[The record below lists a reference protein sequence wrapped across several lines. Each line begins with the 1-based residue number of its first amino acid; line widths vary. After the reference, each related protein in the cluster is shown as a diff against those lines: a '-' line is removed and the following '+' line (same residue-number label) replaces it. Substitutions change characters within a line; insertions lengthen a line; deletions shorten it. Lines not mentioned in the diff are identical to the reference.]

1 MDKRLRLLIT
11 FLLATI
17 SAVLLAVP
25 AKPGARPY
33 VQPDGTV
40 ITVRVY
46 GDEFYH
52 YYESID
58 GLLLKPTL
66 HHALHYATL
75 DDAGNIIPGPHLA
88 TDPAYRDET
97 ASNHINTLSQSS
109 LRLALQ
115 HQIGQ
120 MMLTRAQSPGYI
132 STTFPTSGNVRGI
145 VILADY
151 QDVKFCEL
159 YDTHQVYLDLIT
171 GENYTGLYSTG
182 SVRDYFYD
190 QSSGVFIP
198 EFDVVGP
205 LTLPH
210 NRAYYGSSTENG
222 DNVSQMIIDACQLAD
237 NQYGVDFSKYD
248 MDNDGYVDFVYVIYA
263 GHGEAQGGPP
273 ESVWPQSWTLEN
285 AYNQRLD
292 GKLLGRYACSCELS
306 GGVGTVLDG
315 IGTFCHEYGHI
326 LGLPDIYDTTST
338 GLFGMGH
345 WDVMDVGAYNNSS
358 RTPPAY
364 SAMERYSLGWL
375 NPYILYQPGG
385 KALESIEL
393 SNTAYFLVSDHDP
406 HEYYT
411 FENRQPVKWDTYLPN
426 SGLLIS
432 HIHYVPS
439 LWATNRV
446 NSITA
451 GYEHV
456 ELITADNSKT
466 YYDEDEDIFPCNGK
480 YMSFTDTTE
489 PPMVWHNGQKV
500 GKPITNIKIGAAGI
514 VVFDF
519 IQATGVMNIAQDAD
533 LVTIDVKDGEL
544 CIENPL
550 AKLVSVYSVAG
561 QLMVPST
568 TQLSIKQH
576 LPHGYYLIN
585 IEGIETV
592 KIFIE

>member
-237 NQYGVDFSKYD
+237 NQYGVDFSK
-248 MDNDGYVDFVYVIYA
+248 
-263 GHGEAQGGPP
+263 
-273 ESVWPQSWTLEN
+273 
-285 AYNQRLD
+285 R
-292 GKLLGRYACSCELS
+292 
-306 GGVGTVLDG
+306 
-315 IGTFCHEYGHI
+315 
-326 LGLPDIYDTTST
+326 
-338 GLFGMGH
+338 
-345 WDVMDVGAYNNSS
+345 
-358 RTPPAY
+358 
-364 SAMERYSLGWL
+364 
-375 NPYILYQPGG
+375 
-385 KALESIEL
+385 
-393 SNTAYFLVSDHDP
+393 
-406 HEYYT
+406 
-411 FENRQPVKWDTYLPN
+411 
-426 SGLLIS
+426 
-432 HIHYVPS
+432 
-439 LWATNRV
+439 
-446 NSITA
+446 
-451 GYEHV
+451 
-456 ELITADNSKT
+456 
-466 YYDEDEDIFPCNGK
+466 
-480 YMSFTDTTE
+480 
-489 PPMVWHNGQKV
+489 
-500 GKPITNIKIGAAGI
+500 
-514 VVFDF
+514 
-519 IQATGVMNIAQDAD
+519 
-533 LVTIDVKDGEL
+533 
-544 CIENPL
+544 
-550 AKLVSVYSVAG
+550 
-561 QLMVPST
+561 
-568 TQLSIKQH
+568 
-576 LPHGYYLIN
+576 
-585 IEGIETV
+585 
-592 KIFIE
+592 